1 MLTFC
6 FRSKMA
12 DAVNTKIV
20 SQGDKIREMKAAKAD
35 KTSIKAEVDILLA
48 LKAEY
53 KGITGS
59 EWKPSGGGGGG
70 GDKKGKGA
78 SPPVVVPYTGG
89 GLTAAEKEE
98 MTKAAAD
105 GLDLKIQHVGGLIR
119 KLKNEKADKDAIKA
133 EVDVLLF
140 LKNCY
145 KASSTGAG
153 FGQVRL
159 HELNSDA
166 QKE

>member
-1 MLTFC
+1 
-6 FRSKMA
+6 MA
-12 DAVNTKIV
+12 DAVNEKIV

-35 KTSIKAEVDILLA
+35 KASIKAEVDVLLA

-53 KGITGS
+53 KGITGA

-70 GDKKGKGA
+70 GDKKGKGGGA
-78 SPPVVVPYTGG
+78 APPVVVPYTGG

-145 KASSTGAG
+145 KVSKVV
-153 FGQVRL
+153 QVRGL
-159 HELNSDA
+159 ARFGCMN
-166 QKE
+166 

>member
-1 MLTFC
+1 
-6 FRSKMA
+6 MA

-35 KTSIKAEVDILLA
+35 KASIKAEVDVLLA

-53 KGITGS
+53 KGITGT
-59 EWKPSGGGGGG
+59 EWKPSGGGDGG

-145 KASSTGAG
+145 KASRTDAG
-153 FGQVRL
+153 FVQVRL
-159 HELNSDA
+159 HELNFRA
-166 QKE
+166 LWE

>member
-1 MLTFC
+1 
-6 FRSKMA
+6 MA
-12 DAVNTKIV
+12 DAVNEKIV

-35 KTSIKAEVDILLA
+35 KASIKAEVDVLLA

-53 KGITGS
+53 KGITGT

-70 GDKKGKGA
+70 GDKKGKGGA
-78 SPPVVVPYTGG
+78 APPVVVPYTGG

-145 KASSTGAG
+145 KASSTVAG
-153 FGQVRL
+153 CGTAVRGEV
-159 HELNSDA
+159 HA
-166 QKE
+166 TKR